1 MTDGLAIG
9 VKDGPLSFGEMGSA
23 FRVVTPKRPREG
35 VPGVSVPRLTA
46 ATLRPPFP
54 LLADTLPTYYSG
66 LWCGAP
72 LSLKDPTLPL
82 FPLFPHY
89 LPSYGFS
96 VDSASAPTTVES
108 SSSTSVRLAG
118 DAPSPWEACGT
129 EKEIRPSL
137 TPLAIG
143 EFKPLG
149 LTWPTDLRVKPV
161 PVTSCHGSANF
172 FRSQTQSP
180 PKTDDASPRLL
191 SSGATEGPSLFR
203 PAFTA
208 GLSCFGLSLYSFG
221 AHSGPHGE
229 KALSSPDGVLKS
241 SPTGDVYSCVK
252 CDKMFS
258 TPHGLEVHARRSHS
272 GKRPFACELCN
283 KTFGHEVSLSQHRA
297 IHTAERTFEC
307 KQCGKS
313 FKRSSTLSTHLLI
326 HSDTRP
332 YPCQYCGKRFHQ
344 KSDMKKHTYIHT
356 G

>member
-1 MTDGLAIG
+1 MGALLKAVTKARQSITKCELYTCST
-9 VKDGPLSFGEMGSA
+9 PPPHRHHWGSA
-23 FRVVTPKRPREG
+23 GMNNNEDMKGINLLDKLIRCDFILKYPLVF
-35 VPGVSVPRLTA
+35 SARL
-46 ATLRPPFP
+46 
-54 LLADTLPTYYSG
+54 S
-66 LWCGAP
+66 
-72 LSLKDPTLPL
+72 
-82 FPLFPHY
+82 
-89 LPSYGFS
+89 
-96 VDSASAPTTVES
+96 
-108 SSSTSVRLAG
+108 G
-118 DAPSPWEACGT
+118 DAPSPWDTCGT
-129 EKEIRPSL
+129 EKDIRPSL
-137 TPLAIG
+137 TPMAIG
-143 EFKPLG
+143 EFKPLS
-149 LTWPTDLRVKPV
+149 LATWPTDLRVKPV
-161 PVTSCHGSANF
+161 PVTSCHSTANF
-172 FRSQTQSP
+172 FRNQTQSP
-180 PKTDDASPRLL
+180 PKTDGTPPRLL
-191 SSGATEGPSLFR
+191 SGGATEGPSLFR

-221 AHSGPHGE
+221 THSGPTGKGNVQSGWGPQIFSH
-229 KALSSPDGVLKS
+229 
-241 SPTGDVYSCVK
+241 GDVYSCVK

-356 G
+356 GKI